1 MCFPCSRITKSDF
14 YMLLFHL
21 IVWILLGEKS
31 LDHGLGNCKYFKGKK
46 IAGRIC
52 SESRESFYVTFK
64 EKVAVIKGC
73 ENLNLKYFF
82 FSLISNNSL
91 VCSKLLLKSLV
102 DGDILQVFWISQKLK
117 CFRKKWEK
125 KIFFFKTFKVM
136 GIKCRCKS
144 KNEVSQKESQK
155 SRKFPWHFLPATFF
169 PLQ

>member
-31 LDHGLGNCKYFKGKK
+31 LNHGLGNCKYFKGKK

-117 CFRKKWEK
+117 CFRKKMREK
-125 KIFFFKTFKVM
+125 NIFFQNIQSH
-136 GIKCRCKS
+136 G
-144 KNEVSQKESQK
+144 N
-155 SRKFPWHFLPATFF
+155 
-169 PLQ
+169 